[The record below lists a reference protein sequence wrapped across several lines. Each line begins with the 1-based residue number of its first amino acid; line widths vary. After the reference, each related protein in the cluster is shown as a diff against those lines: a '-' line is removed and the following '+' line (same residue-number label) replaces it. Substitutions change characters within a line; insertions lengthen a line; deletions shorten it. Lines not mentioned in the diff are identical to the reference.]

1 MIIGFP
7 PQRNPQ
13 KHPQKHCEKN
23 NYVILS
29 SKKKITPE
37 NVEISRVFWLITQ
50 LLIQSGVYLNYAYW
64 YGITPAGATT
74 SEIAAG
80 IEVG

>member
-1 MIIGFP
+1 MANDSTFDTIGD
-7 PQRNPQ
+7 
-13 KHPQKHCEKN
+13 
-23 NYVILS
+23 I
-29 SKKKITPE
+29 
-37 NVEISRVFWLITQ
+37 
-50 LLIQSGVYLNYAYW
+50 LNYAYW